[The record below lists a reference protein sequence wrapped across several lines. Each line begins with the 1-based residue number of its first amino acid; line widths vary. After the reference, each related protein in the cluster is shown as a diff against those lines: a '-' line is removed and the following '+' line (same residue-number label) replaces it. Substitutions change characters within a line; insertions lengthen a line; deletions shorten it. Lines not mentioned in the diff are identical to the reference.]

1 MHVGRLH
8 AALERIKKEYVDKNI
23 LELLSQLQ
31 AALQQSVSQPTP
43 DTAKTFKTQY
53 SEVLKVLSQSD
64 VNTVTPTQRMIFD
77 DIGASQNIGNGLLS
91 RIKKLISSNQIVPAN
106 ALSELN
112 EVIQGLTTYLGSIT
126 NIISEF
132 EALEI
137 EYDELRPGEFEGGIS
152 IPRDVIEPSLEDLS
166 KEFASIDTFVKT
178 IKEIVGD
185 EPTSVGVKTITST
198 EWQIFIEYIPEAA
211 ACAALAIERIVALY
225 KNHLEI
231 RKLKMDME
239 QKELPETVTKP
250 MQEYIDGIVKEKL
263 REIGEEVVDAY
274 YKQDDDG
281 RKNELKNKLTRSL
294 RYVAKRID
302 HGATF
307 QTDARAP
314 EEPQPEDGK
323 EEINAE
329 KLDKYNTAK
338 ELAEYVNET
347 NKEITRLQR
356 SDQPTLMLTDDPD
369 GEEGSDGA

>member
-8 AALERIKKEYVDKNI
+8 AALERIKKEYEDKKI

-31 AALQQSVSQPTP
+31 AGLQQSVSQPTP
-43 DTAKTFKTQY
+43 DTAKAFKTQY
-53 SEVLKVLSQSD
+53 SKVLKVLSQSD

-77 DIGASQNIGNGLLS
+77 DIGASQYVGNGLLS

-126 NIISEF
+126 NIINEF
-132 EALEI
+132 ETLEI
-137 EYDELRPGEFEGGIS
+137 EYEELEPGEFEGGIS
-152 IPRDVIEPSLEDLS
+152 IPRDVIEPSLEDLA

-239 QKELPETVTKP
+239 QKDLPETVTKP
-250 MQEYIDGIVKEKL
+250 MQEYIDSIVKEKL
-263 REIGEEVVDAY
+263 REIGEEVVDTY

-314 EEPQPEDGK
+314 EEPKSEEGK
-323 EEINAE
+323 EEINDE
-329 KLDKYNTAK
+329 KLAKYNTDK

-356 SDQPTLMLTDDPD
+356 SDQPTLMLTDDID
-369 GEEGSDGA
+369 GEEDADGT

>member
-8 AALERIKKEYVDKNI
+8 AALERIKKEYEDKKI

-31 AALQQSVSQPTP
+31 AGLQQSVSQPTP
-43 DTAKTFKTQY
+43 DTAKAFKTQY
-53 SEVLKVLSQSD
+53 SKVLKVLSQSD
-64 VNTVTPTQRMIFD
+64 VNTVTSTQRMIFD

-126 NIISEF
+126 NIINEF
-132 EALEI
+132 ETLEI
-137 EYDELRPGEFEGGIS
+137 EYEELEPGEFEGGIS
-152 IPRDVIEPSLEDLS
+152 IPRDVIEPSLEDLA
-166 KEFASIDTFVKT
+166 KEFSSIDTFVKT

-198 EWQIFIEYIPEAA
+198 EWQIFIEYTPEAA

-263 REIGEEVVDAY
+263 REIGEEVVDTY

-281 RKNELKNKLTRSL
+281 RKNELKNKLTHSL

-314 EEPQPEDGK
+314 EEPKPEEGK
-323 EEINAE
+323 EEIDDE
-329 KLDKYNTAK
+329 KLAKYNTAK

-356 SDQPTLMLTDDPD
+356 SDQPTLMLTDDTD
-369 GEEGSDGA
+369 EEEDSEGT